1 MRTTLLAAFALLAFG
16 ASDGA
21 ASVADTSRAVP
32 GFDRTTAEDLGPL
45 QPPAL
50 VQAGASYQSGDRRQ
64 EQYGRYD
71 QDYRPGVRVWMD
83 GNRDVYRIGDRSRV
97 LVRTDRDAYVAVLH
111 IDTDGNVEVLF
122 PSQPGDDGYLRG
134 GRAYSVRP
142 RGSQYVSMRGGY
154 GIGYIFAVASNEPLD
169 ERVIRDLHYRRVGS
183 WDPNYNVYGDP
194 FRAMERYER
203 MLVGDWGYGE
213 HDSDYYTYHV
223 GRRYTHP
230 RYACYDSYGSWYSSR
245 SVYYDSCDRVR
256 VLLVQVPYY
265 YDTRYYRGDRRVYY
279 ARGNGY
285 YGNGY
290 YGNGYYDDRYRRTQ
304 PTHGYKERTDVRDDS
319 RGYSRRPA
327 PPARG
332 AGSYTQREGEP
343 EQQQEPR
350 VVRPERQ
357 RPTFERRSPD
367 SSPPSESR
375 RPEPRS
381 EPRTE
386 TRREPPPE
394 RRTETRREPP
404 PERRTETRREAPP
417 ARQPSSDNSSSRPSA
432 PRVRPPTE

>member
-16 ASDGA
+16 ASEGA

-32 GFDRTTAEDLGPL
+32 GFDRTAAEDLGPL

-50 VQAGASYQSGDRRQ
+50 MQAGASYQSGDRRQ

-83 GNRDVYRIGDRSRV
+83 GNRDLYRVGDRSRV

-169 ERVIRDLHYRRVGS
+169 DRVIRDLHYRRVGS

-194 FRAMERYER
+194 FRAMDRYER

-230 RYACYDSYGSWYSSR
+230 RYACYDSYGSWYGSR

-279 ARGNGY
+279 ARGGY
-285 YGNGY
+285 YGNNGY

-304 PTHGYKERTDVRDDS
+304 PSHGYKERTEVRDES

-327 PPARG
+327 PPASRG

-343 EQQQEPR
+343 GQQQEPR

-367 SSPPSESR
+367 ASPPSESR

-394 RRTETRREPP
+394 RRTETRRE
-404 PERRTETRREAPP
+404 APP
-417 ARQPSSDNSSSRPSA
+417 ARQPSSDNSPSRPSA
-432 PRVRPPTE
+432 PRVRPPSE

>member
-1 MRTTLLAAFALLAFG
+1 MRTTLLAAFTLLAFG
-16 ASDGA
+16 ATEGA

-32 GFDRTTAEDLGPL
+32 GFERTTAEDLGPL

-50 VQAGASYQSGDRRQ
+50 AQAAASIHVGDRRQ
-64 EQYGRYD
+64 DQYGRYD
-71 QDYRPGVRVWMD
+71 QYYQPGVRVWMD
-83 GNRDVYRIGDRSRV
+83 GERDIYRIGDRSRV

-122 PSQPGDDGYLRG
+122 PSSPGDEGYLRG

-154 GIGYIFAVASNEPLD
+154 GIGYVFAVASNEPLD
-169 ERVIRDLHYRRVGS
+169 NRVLRDLHYRRAGS

-203 MLVGDWGYGE
+203 MLVGDWGWGE

-230 RYACYDSYGSWYSSR
+230 RYACYDSYGSWYGSR

-290 YGNGYYDDRYRRTQ
+290 YDDRYRRTQ
-304 PTHGYKERTDVRDDS
+304 PTHGYKERTDVREES

-327 PPARG
+327 PPASRG
-332 AGSYTQREGEP
+332 AGTYTTQREGEP
-343 EQQQEPR
+343 PQQQEPR

-357 RPTFERRSPD
+357 RPTFERRSPE
-367 SSPPSESR
+367 PSESR
-375 RPEPRS
+375 RPEPR
-381 EPRTE
+381 
-386 TRREPPPE
+386 
-394 RRTETRREPP
+394 
-404 PERRTETRREAPP
+404 TETRREAPP
-417 ARQPSSDNSSSRPSA
+417 ERRSEPRRESPPPRQPSSDNAPSERAA

>member
-1 MRTTLLAAFALLAFG
+1 MRTTLLAAITLLAFG
-16 ASDGA
+16 ASEGA

-32 GFDRTTAEDLGPL
+32 GFDRTSAEDLGPL

-50 VQAGASYQSGDRRQ
+50 AQAGASIRVGDRRQ
-64 EQYGRYD
+64 DQYGRHDQYGRYD
-71 QDYRPGVRVWMD
+71 QYYQPAVRVWMD
-83 GNRDVYRIGDRSRV
+83 GDRDIYRIGDRSRV

-122 PSQPGDDGYLRG
+122 PSSPGDDGYLRG

-142 RGSQYVSMRGGY
+142 RGAQYISMRGGY
-154 GIGYIFAVASNEPLD
+154 GIGYVFAVASSEPLD
-169 ERVIRDLHYRRVGS
+169 NRVLRDLHYRRAGS

-203 MLVGDWGYGE
+203 LLVGDWGWGE

-230 RYACYDSYGSWYSSR
+230 RYACYDSYGAWYGSR

-279 ARGNGY
+279 ARGS
-285 YGNGY
+285 GY

-304 PTHGYKERTDVRDDS
+304 PTHGYKERTDVREGS

-327 PPARG
+327 PPASRG
-332 AGSYTQREGEP
+332 AGTYTTQRDDEP
-343 EQQQEPR
+343 QQQQEPR

-357 RPTFERRSPD
+357 RPTFERRSPE
-367 SSPPSESR
+367 PSESR
-375 RPEPRS
+375 RPEPR
-381 EPRTE
+381 TE
-386 TRREPPPE
+386 TRREAPPE
-394 RRTETRREPP
+394 RRSEP
-404 PERRTETRREAPP
+404 RREAPP
-417 ARQPSSDNSSSRPSA
+417 ARQPSSDNAPSERSA

>member
-1 MRTTLLAAFALLAFG
+1 MRTTLLAAFTLLAFG
-16 ASDGA
+16 ASEGA

-32 GFDRTTAEDLGPL
+32 GTERAAVEDLGPL

-50 VQAGASYQSGDRRQ
+50 VQAGASYQSGEWRQDRYGRQ
-64 EQYGRYD
+64 DQYGRYD

-83 GNRDVYRIGDRSRV
+83 SNRDIYRIGDRSRV

-122 PSQPGDDGYLRG
+122 PTSSSDDGYLRG

-142 RGSQYVSMRGGY
+142 RGSQYVTMRGGY

-169 ERVIRDLHYRRVGS
+169 DRVLRDLHYRRVGS
-183 WDPNYNVYGDP
+183 WDPHYNVYGDP
-194 FRAMERYER
+194 FRAMDRYER

-230 RYACYDSYGSWYSSR
+230 RYACYDSYGSWYGSR

-279 ARGNGY
+279 ARG
-285 YGNGY
+285 GNGY
-290 YGNGYYDDRYRRTQ
+290 YGRDRYYYDERYGRRTQ
-304 PTHGYKERTDVRDDS
+304 PTHGYKERTDVRGGDT

-327 PPARG
+327 PPASRG
-332 AGSYTQREGEP
+332 SGSYTVQRDDEP
-343 EQQQEPR
+343 PQQQEPR

-357 RPTFERRSPD
+357 RPTFERRSPE

-375 RPEPRS
+375 RPEPRP
-381 EPRTE
+381 EP
-386 TRREPPPE
+386 
-394 RRTETRREPP
+394 RTETRREPP

-417 ARQPSSDNSSSRPSA
+417 AREPSSESSPSQRSA
-432 PRVRPPTE
+432 PRVRPPSE

>member
-16 ASDGA
+16 ASEGA
-21 ASVADTSRAVP
+21 ASVADTSRSAP
-32 GFDRTTAEDLGPL
+32 GFYRTTAEDLGPL

-50 VQAGASYQSGDRRQ
+50 MQAGASFQSGDRRQ
-64 EQYGRYD
+64 DQYGRRD
-71 QDYRPGVRVWMD
+71 QYQPGVRVWMD
-83 GNRDVYRIGDRSRV
+83 GNRDIYRIGDRSRV

-134 GRAYSVRP
+134 GRAYSLRP
-142 RGSQYVSMRGGY
+142 RGSQYISLRGGY
-154 GIGYIFAVASNEPLD
+154 GIGYVFAVASSEPLD
-169 ERVIRDLHYRRVGS
+169 DRVLRDLHYRRVGS
-183 WDPNYNVYGDP
+183 WDPDYNVYGDP
-194 FRAMERYER
+194 FRAMDRYER
-203 MLVGDWGYGE
+203 MLVGGWGYGE

-265 YDTRYYRGDRRVYY
+265 YDTRYYRGNRRVYY
-279 ARGNGY
+279 ARGGS
-285 YGNGY
+285 GY

-304 PTHGYKERTDVRDDS
+304 PTHGYKERTDVRDES

-327 PPARG
+327 PPASRG
-332 AGSYTQREGEP
+332 AGSYTAEREGEP
-343 EQQQEPR
+343 QQQQEPR

-357 RPTFERRSPD
+357 RPTFERRSPEP
-367 SSPPSESR
+367 SSSGESR
-375 RPEPRS
+375 RP

-386 TRREPPPE
+386 TRREA
-394 RRTETRREPP
+394 P

-417 ARQPSSDNSSSRPSA
+417 AREPSGDNAPSRPSA

>member
-16 ASDGA
+16 ASEGA

-50 VQAGASYQSGDRRQ
+50 MQAGASYQSGDRRQ

-83 GNRDVYRIGDRSRV
+83 GNRDVYNVGDRSRV

-122 PSQPGDDGYLRG
+122 PSSPGDDGYLRG

-327 PPARG
+327 PPASRG
-332 AGSYTQREGEP
+332 AGSYTQQPQGEP

-394 RRTETRREPP
+394 
-404 PERRTETRREAPP
+404 
-417 ARQPSSDNSSSRPSA
+417 
-432 PRVRPPTE
+432 